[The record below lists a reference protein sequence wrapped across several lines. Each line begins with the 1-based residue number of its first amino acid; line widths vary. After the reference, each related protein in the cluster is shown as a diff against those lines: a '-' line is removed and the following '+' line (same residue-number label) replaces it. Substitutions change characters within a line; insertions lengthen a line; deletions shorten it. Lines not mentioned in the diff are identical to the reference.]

1 MENQEMTPASS
12 VSLGT
17 RIMNVFASPAEAFEG
32 IGSSGSKA
40 SFWVIPLVVT
50 IIVGLV
56 STYVLFSS
64 ETLRSQVMEQ
74 QTKAME
80 KRVQEGKMTQ
90 EQFDQAQS
98 GMEKMGGMM
107 MGIGMIG
114 VVIVVGVYFFGIAL
128 VLWLTGKF
136 GLKAQAGYSAYLS
149 LLGLASWIGVLGGII
164 TMLMIVGLNSFYA
177 TPSAALAIYSSYDV
191 TDTTHRILSKI
202 NLFTFWQTALVGIGL
217 GKLAGKPA
225 GVGIGVAFG
234 LLAAWFAIS
243 IPLGLG

>member
-1 MENQEMTPASS
+1 MENQEMTPAPS

-17 RIMNVFASPAEAFEG
+17 RIMNVFASPSEAFEG
-32 IGSSGSKA
+32 IGSSDSKA
-40 SFWVIPLVVT
+40 SLWVIPLVVT
-50 IIVGLV
+50 VIVGLV
-56 STYVLFSS
+56 STYVLFSN
-64 ETLRSQVMEQ
+64 ETLRNQVMEQ

-80 KRVQEGKMTQ
+80 QRVQEGKMTQ

-98 GMEKMGGMM
+98 GMETMGGMM

-136 GLKAQAGYSAYLS
+136 ALKAQAGYLSYLS

-177 TPSAALAIYSSYDV
+177 TPSAALAIYGTYDV

-202 NLFTFWQTALVGIGL
+202 NVFTLWETALVGIGL
-217 GKLAGKPA
+217 SNLSGRPA

-234 LLAAWFAIS
+234 LLAVWFAIS